1 MAIRIEIA
9 YREGVRDVP
18 AEKLKKRIELDL
30 GRRVDAHVVDV
41 YTVDGRLPETII
53 QLLSSDA
60 FIDPVLQKA
69 YVNEPA
75 MFDADWVVEVGFKPG
90 VTDNVGRT
98 AREVIE
104 ALSGLKFE
112 EGEGVYTSRLYFFK
126 GSLDE
131 SGVKAV
137 AEGVLANTLINRYVY
152 KRTADYARDG
162 GMGVYVPKVT
172 IKHEPQVEFFDI
184 GMDVE
189 ALAAISRERTWALS
203 KEELLAIKDYF
214 LKPEVVA
221 ERKAAGL
228 DGGAAGAT
236 GATDVEIEALAQTWS
251 EHCKHKIFNAAIE
264 YSEDGRVEW
273 IDSLFNTYVKGST
286 SKIRESLGKRDFC
299 LSVFKD
305 NAGIIKFNNRYNLA
319 YKVET
324 HNTPSALDPYG
335 GALTGIV
342 GVNRDPFGSGKG
354 ARLLF
359 NTDIFCFAPPDY
371 KEGIPPRLLHP
382 KRVLEGVRE
391 GVEHGGNKSGIPTV
405 NGSLVFDKDFL
416 GKPLVYCG
424 TCGIMP
430 ATIDGEP
437 SYIKKA
443 YKGDL
448 IVMVGGRI
456 GKDGIH
462 GATFSSEELSE
473 ASPTSA
479 VQIGDPITQKRMT
492 DFLLLARD
500 QRLYTSIT
508 DNGAGGLSSSVGEM
522 AEDTNGCVLHLER
535 APLKYHGLD
544 PWETLLSEAQE
555 RMTVAVSPDKIDRFL
570 ALSEKMNVLSTVL
583 GEFTDSGKFH
593 VMFQGKTVAYLD
605 MDFLHNGYPR
615 MQLRATW
622 ARKIRDE
629 APPAE
634 PLEYGSMLLAVLGR
648 WNICSKEYVVRQYD
662 HEVQAGTVVKPLV
675 GKENEGPSDGAVV
688 RPDPAGLEGIVV
700 SHGICPKYSQFDTYH
715 MAALAIDEAIRNNVA
730 TGGSLERMALLDNF
744 CWCDPVASE
753 RNPDGEY
760 KLAQLIRANRA
771 LYDYTVMFGTPC
783 ISGKD
788 SMKNDYMHGDL
799 KISIPPTLLI
809 SAISRIRDVTQS
821 VTMDFKG
828 AEDLIVVVGTT
839 YAEMAGSEYFVH
851 LGLTGNIPPK
861 VDGKKAR
868 LTYRAL
874 ERAIR
879 SRIIR
884 SAHDVSDGG
893 IGVALSESAFAGG
906 LGASV
911 DLSRMPRVGIY
922 RDDFLLFSESASRFV
937 VSISEADLPKFTLFF
952 RSVPY
957 AVIGRVTADAR
968 LVVKGLHGSVLIDIE
983 NRLLK
988 ETWQAPFKSLFG

>member
-9 YREGVRDVP
+9 YKEGVRDVP

-30 GRRVDAHVVDV
+30 GKRVDAHVVDV
-41 YTVDGRLPETII
+41 YTMDSCLPETVV
-53 QLLSSDA
+53 QLLISDA
-60 FIDPVLQKA
+60 FIDPVLQVA
-69 YVNEPA
+69 YVDQPA
-75 MFDADWVVEVGFKPG
+75 TFDADWAVEVGFKPG

-104 ALSGLKFE
+104 ALSGLRFGE
-112 EGEGVYTSRLYFFK
+112 EEGVYTSRLYFFK
-126 GSLDE
+126 GALSEADVTE
-131 SGVKAV
+131 I
-137 AEGVLANTLINRYVY
+137 AEGVLANTLINRYVC
-152 KRTADYARDG
+152 KRIADYTREK
-162 GMGVYVPKVT
+162 GMGTYVPKAT
-172 IKHEPQVEFFDI
+172 IRHEPQVEFLDM

-189 ALAAISRERTWALS
+189 QLLVINRERTWALS
-203 KEELLAIKDYF
+203 KEELLRIKEYF
-214 LKPEVVA
+214 LRPEVAA

-228 DGGAAGAT
+228 LG

-264 YSEDGRVEW
+264 YNEDGRVEV
-273 IDSLFNTYVKGST
+273 IDSLFKTYVVGST
-286 SKIRESLGKRDFC
+286 STIRQSKGKRDFC

-305 NAGIIKFNNRYNLA
+305 NAGIIKLNNRHNLA

-342 GVNRDPFGSGKG
+342 GVNRDPFGSGMG

-359 NTDIFCFAPPDY
+359 NTDIFCFAAPDY
-371 KEGIPPRLLHP
+371 KGEIPPRLLHP

-405 NGSLVFDKDFL
+405 NGSLVFDKDYL

-430 ATIDGEP
+430 ASINGKP
-437 SYIKKA
+437 SYVKRA
-443 YKGDL
+443 QKGDL

-500 QRLYTSIT
+500 QGLYTSIT

-522 AEDTNGCVLHLER
+522 AEDTNGCILHLER

-544 PWETLLSEAQE
+544 PWEILLSEAQE
-555 RMTVAVSPDKIDRFL
+555 RMNVAVSPDKIDRFL

-593 VMFQGKTVAYLD
+593 IMFQGKTVSYLD

-622 ARKIRDE
+622 TRKIRDE
-629 APPAE
+629 APPSE
-634 PLEYGSMLLAVLGR
+634 PRDYASVLSAILGR
-648 WNICSKEYVVRQYD
+648 WNVCSKEYVVRQYD
-662 HEVQAGTVVKPLV
+662 HEVQAGTIVKPLA
-675 GKENEGPSDGAVV
+675 GKWNEGPSDAGVV
-688 RPDPAGLEGIVV
+688 RPDPAGPEGIVV
-700 SHGICPKYSQFDTYH
+700 SHGICPKFSQFDTYH
-715 MAALAIDEAIRNNVA
+715 MAALAIDEAVRNNVA
-730 TGGSLERMALLDNF
+730 TGGSLDRMALLDNF
-744 CWCDPVASE
+744 CWCDPVASD

-760 KLAQLIRANRA
+760 KLAQLVRANKA
-771 LYDYTVMFGTPC
+771 LYDYTVIFGTPC

-788 SMKNDYMHGDL
+788 SMKNDYMHGGL
-799 KISIPPTLLI
+799 KISIPPTLLV
-809 SAISRIRDVTQS
+809 SAISCVRDVTKS
-821 VTMDFKG
+821 VTMDFKE
-828 AEDLIVVVGTT
+828 ADDLILIIGTT
-839 YAEMAGSEYFVH
+839 HAELGGSEYFAH

-868 LTYRAL
+868 RTYRAL

-879 SRIIR
+879 SGIIR
-884 SAHDVSDGG
+884 SAHDASDGG
-893 IGVALSESAFAGG
+893 IGVTLAESAFAGD
-906 LGASV
+906 LGATI
-911 DLSRMPRVGIY
+911 DLSPVPRKGIY
-922 RDDFLLFSESASRFV
+922 RDDFLLFSESASRFI
-937 VSISEADLPKFTLFF
+937 VSISEADLPKFKPLF
-952 RSVPY
+952 RSVPH
-957 AVIGRVTADAR
+957 AVIGRVTTHAR
-968 LVVKGLHGSVLIDIE
+968 LVVKGMDGSVLIDME
-983 NRLLK
+983 NKALK
-988 ETWQAPFKSLFG
+988 EAWQAPFKNLFG